1 MKGPRQRDTVSSE
14 LNGGIVVTEHR
25 TRFQL
30 LKGGLLTTSTLVPAQ
45 SVRPSCR
52 SFSVTELEPC
62 AGELTTAFK
71 ARERR
76 LHQLWEDRSRL
87 GRDLHD
93 SVLQSLYALGLT
105 IESSNR
111 LRHTS
116 NVEYDISSMKFVE
129 QINQIIHEIRGMI
142 RELESD
148 TVREF
153 DLSSELNT
161 LRMTYEQTGR
171 LDVKLD
177 LQRNAIEV
185 LTHEEEREILNIV
198 REALSNCAR
207 HAHATQAVVSIRMRD
222 TRIRVSIQ
230 DDGIGFTP
238 VPGPSR
244 GYGLTNMET
253 RAKKLGGMLHVQSK
267 TGKGTQITAE
277 FSLEPVLTSI

>member
-1 MKGPRQRDTVSSE
+1 
-14 LNGGIVVTEHR
+14 VTEQR

-30 LKGGLLTTSTLVPAQ
+30 LDGGRLTTSTLLNTQ
-45 SVRPSCR
+45 SARPSR
-52 SFSVTELEPC
+52 ESFSTRQLEPC

-76 LHQLWEDRSRL
+76 LHHLLEDRSRI

-93 SVLQSLYALGLT
+93 SVLQSLYALGLG

-111 LRHTS
+111 LRYTIHKEDDSLYT
-116 NVEYDISSMKFVE
+116 ETIK
-129 QINQIIHEIRGMI
+129 QINQLIHEVRGMI

-153 DLSSELNT
+153 DLSSELTT
-161 LRMTYEQTGR
+161 LRMTYKQTGC

-177 LQRNAIEV
+177 LQRNAIEM

-222 TRIRVSIQ
+222 TRVRVSIQ
-230 DDGIGFTP
+230 DDGIGFAP
-238 VPGPSR
+238 VPGLSR

-253 RAKKLGGMLHVQSK
+253 RAKKLGGTFRVQSK
-267 TGKGTQITAE
+267 SGKGTHITAE